1 MAKGDHIFI
10 EGHLYDHHGID
21 CGDDTVIH
29 YSGSI
34 KGGTGRI
41 VRDSKSRFAQGKQIK
56 IKNYEYKYSASEI
69 VNRAE
74 RRLRQSHTEGYNIV
88 FNNCEQFAYDCTIGK
103 ADSWQLNNAGA
114 SAVGVGV
121 VGAGLAAATTEVAA
135 GGILGFLGATTT
147 VAAFPMAAVVGGA
160 AIAGAAVYKGLKWLD
175 NND

>member
-1 MAKGDHIFI
+1 MRGDHVYYNC
-10 EGHLYDHHGID
+10 GAYSHHGID

-34 KGGTGRI
+34 KGGAGRI
-41 VRDSKSRFAQGKQIK
+41 VRDSKSKFAQGKQIRT
-56 IKNYEYKYSASEI
+56 KNYEYKYSDSEI

-74 RRLRQSHTEGYNIV
+74 RRLKQSHREGYNIV

-114 SAVGVGV
+114 CAVGATA

-147 VAAFPMAAVVGGA
+147 VAAFPIAAVVGGA
-160 AIAGAAVYKGLKWLD
+160 VITGAAVYKGLKWLD

>member
-1 MAKGDHIFI
+1 MARGEHIFI
-10 EGHLYDHHGID
+10 EGHAFDHHGID

-41 VRDSKSRFAQGKQIK
+41 VRDSKN
-56 IKNYEYKYSASEI
+56 IKNYEYKHSASEI

-74 RRLRQSHTEGYNIV
+74 RRLRQSHTEGYNLV
-88 FNNCEQFAYDCTIGK
+88 FNNCEQFAYDCTVGK

-114 SAVGVGV
+114 GAVGAIAL
-121 VGAGLAAATTEVAA
+121 GAGLATVTTEVAA

-147 VAAFPMAAVVGGA
+147 VAAFPVVAVVGGA

-175 NND
+175 NNN

>member
-34 KGGTGRI
+34 KGGAGRI
-41 VRDSKSRFAQGKQIK
+41 VRDSKSRFAQGKQIR
-56 IKNYEYKYSASEI
+56 IKNYEYKHSATEI

-74 RRLRQSHTEGYNIV
+74 RRLKQSHTEGYNIV

-103 ADSWQLNNAGA
+103 ADSLQLNNVAAGTIGA
-114 SAVGVGV
+114 SAVG
-121 VGAGLAAATTEVAA
+121 AGLYFATTEVAA

-147 VAAFPMAAVVGGA
+147 VAAFPITAVFGA
-160 AIAGAAVYKGLKWLD
+160 VLITGAAVYKGLKWLD